1 MLENITRSIAAKI
14 IEENLD
20 SLVRFAFF
28 RLGDMTE
35 AEDAVHDIVLKI
47 LDNPPSLF
55 KAGNLKSYIYK
66 AIYNICQDRLRSSS
80 RNVKVSI
87 DVIEEPICNEEEE
100 LDLKEAQRLYELLDN
115 IPAKESEIIRMNVI
129 DELSFAEISRITN
142 IPVSTVK
149 YRFKCG
155 MTRMRNIIF
164 DNKSQSHG

>member
-1 MLENITRSIAAKI
+1 MLENITRGIAAKI

-35 AEDAVHDIVLKI
+35 AEDAVHDVALRI

-55 KAGNLKSYIYK
+55 KAGTLKSYIYK
-66 AIYNICQDRLRSSS
+66 AIYNLCQDTLRSRT
-80 RNVKVSI
+80 RNVKVPI
-87 DVIEEPICNEEEE
+87 DLIEESICNEEEE

-142 IPVSTVK
+142 IPESTVK

-155 MTRMRNIIF
+155 MTKMRNIIF
-164 DNKSQSHG
+164 SNKSN